1 MICQCDSPFQKSP
14 IGFNMY
20 CATFPR
26 HLGRQIVRY
35 LLAHPNGADTVEL
48 ARWAYDEPLPSILV
62 GHEITS
68 PGSFAIDSPS
78 KVTTFKMTPD

>member
-1 MICQCDSPFQKSP
+1 MTVRGRHDLPMRQPFQKSP

-26 HLGRQIVRY
+26 HFRRQIVRY

-48 ARWAYDEPLPSILV
+48 ARWAYDEPLPSISV
-62 GHEITS
+62 RHE
-68 PGSFAIDSPS
+68 DR
-78 KVTTFKMTPD
+78 